1 MEDSQ
6 GLKQE
11 EVTGK
16 IGGLGCMLGKE
27 QYGGKKKSYS
37 DESRCVEKIL
47 ALLKSKTEQ
56 NFSSFQESGFG
67 LGDLL
72 CL

>member
-27 QYGGKKKSYS
+27 QYGGKKK
-37 DESRCVEKIL
+37 KL
-47 ALLKSKTEQ
+47 
-56 NFSSFQESGFG
+56 F
-67 LGDLL
+67 
-72 CL
+72 

>member
-11 EVTGK
+11 EGTGK

-27 QYGGKKKSYS
+27 QYGGKKKK
-37 DESRCVEKIL
+37 VIL
-47 ALLKSKTEQ
+47 MKANVGKKSWL
-56 NFSSFQESGFG
+56 S
-67 LGDLL
+67 
-72 CL
+72 

>member
-6 GLKQE
+6 GFKQE
-11 EVTGK
+11 EGTGK

-27 QYGGKKKSYS
+27 QYGGKKKKLFWWKQMWGKNPGSPEIQ
-37 DESRCVEKIL
+37 DRAEL
-47 ALLKSKTEQ
+47 H
-56 NFSSFQESGFG
+56 SFQESGFG

>member
-11 EVTGK
+11 EGTGK

-27 QYGGKKKSYS
+27 QYGGKKK
-37 DESRCVEKIL
+37 KKL
-47 ALLKSKTEQ
+47 
-56 NFSSFQESGFG
+56 F
-67 LGDLL
+67 
-72 CL
+72 